1 MPLFARTV
9 GLGRTIQFLLKFVFD
24 FQKEP
29 AFIMI
34 DNEADIIAKK
44 ELIEKRMNDR
54 QIKRVTENK

>member
-1 MPLFARTV
+1 
-9 GLGRTIQFLLKFVFD
+9 
-24 FQKEP
+24 
-29 AFIMI
+29 MI